1 MAKILKL
8 TLLNHLFY
16 YTEITGGGASTTLT
30 GGFIGDL
37 ALTYAFAN
45 ALRPMEI
52 KHRTQPDY
60 GEIRDFGFYCTV
72 ARPLSR
78 LTQTDIYTQN
88 TLFTDGYPDLD
99 SIDKS
104 GKSPYKNYRQT
115 QGFAIGSE
123 FVALWLGSDEQ
134 LPSVVRVGRAKE
146 TLVKIEEI
154 APPQYADFK
163 KVYGDNFWLNAF
175 SLQTIFDNTSTAV
188 KILSRTPKA
197 RLQFV
202 VEQYNLM
209 QHLSLTDVQEIFE
222 PIFKN

>member
-52 KHRTQPDY
+52 QHRTQPNY

-78 LTQTDIYTQN
+78 LMPTDIYTQN

-115 QGFAIGSE
+115 QGYAIGSE
-123 FVALWLGSDEQ
+123 FVALWLGTFSACVGVTDRKKNAKYAARKNALWAKWISAAINALDGDESGGY
-134 LPSVVRVGRAKE
+134 PAHR
-146 TLVKIEEI
+146 
-154 APPQYADFK
+154 
-163 KVYGDNFWLNAF
+163 DN
-175 SLQTIFDNTSTAV
+175 D
-188 KILSRTPKA
+188 
-197 RLQFV
+197 
-202 VEQYNLM
+202 
-209 QHLSLTDVQEIFE
+209 LTDDVLFHCG
-222 PIFKN
+222 NAS